1 MSAAIVLVVAFAI
14 WWIVLYDQGPKLL
27 EKLKQ
32 TEITTEIE
40 TDDEF
45 WGSGDISE
53 FESEPEADANEGSVD
68 TNEPNTPTEPKDSEV
83 SKQPTEPNKPAEP
96 NDPMEALNLKD
107 VEMKDIVK
115 KLADWTGKVVIPT
128 DEAMKQK
135 ITIYSSEKMPRSQAL
150 SMIYAALQSKGFVAE
165 RAGNAIFLKPIASAK
180 FGSVPTIPADYP
192 IAAVENK
199 SQVVQKFFKLVNY
212 SPTQMGDIVLPLVGD
227 YGYVS
232 ADENTGTLLVIDTV
246 ENLIRIDRIIAQFD
260 VPESEQTVTEIYEL
274 KYGDPSEIVQLLR
287 MLLGDEQSSASRTG
301 RSPGRTTGRGGRQ
314 SSPRRPGSGPTPPSQ
329 PVQSKTTGAA
339 TSVVV
344 SSSQTPIVLIP
355 EPRRKWIIA
364 KASAEDIKQIGIW
377 IEKLDRAEPV
387 ESESETIS
395 VTYADV
401 QEVATQIDQ
410 ALQSM
415 PGTELKP
422 SVLVRPLSQSRQIM
436 IFGRAELREMV
447 KKLIAEIDVPSG
459 QFETRVFKLKHADPE
474 QIKEN
479 IDNLFGEIVPGGS
492 ASYYYYRYGRQSQSP
507 ADTVKVIAFPMMQ
520 EVTVIASPENMRKI
534 EEQIKRWD
542 APIDVN
548 EVKPRII
555 ELKNSDPVQLADLLT
570 TLFSESTERLSF
582 WDMYFGGGQD
592 KKKIVG
598 PLYGQLTFEAVPD
611 TKKIIVISNIPEAY
625 DVVEVLIH
633 DLDKQEMGEV
643 PGIITLNYAD
653 PEDLAERLNA
663 MFNEPGTVARI
674 RLSESGLSAYS
685 MDEEDGNQG
694 DSSENSTEQQQ
705 TYTPPWNTQR
715 LRTDQMPISN
725 VIGKVRF
732 IPDPRTRAI
741 LVLSPPEF
749 MENIKEVVSKL
760 DVPGKQ
766 VRIKVIIVEV
776 DHRNLTS
783 LGVQLATNPS
793 AFGTLDE
800 NALTS
805 LTALTH
811 LSTHGS
817 LTLVPKEDSPLG
829 VAGTGTVLGATT
841 NVTVL
846 IDFLI
851 KTIDAKILNQQT
863 LWTKDNKEADFFK
876 GQKIAFNTDTSYSE
890 TGGRATESIEFQR
903 VGMTLRVRPSITP
916 EKNVDMTINLMIS
929 QRTSEIIA
937 EQPVRTEMDTETT
950 LIVRDGEVVMLGGML
965 FQEDSIIERKLP
977 LLSDLPLLGDLF
989 RHNEIVKANTEILVF
1004 ITPYVIDEEPGK
1016 MLPETIEELEN
1027 EKRKLENVLRQL
1039 NSAVGANR

>member
-1 MSAAIVLVVAFAI
+1 LKRLKPIMSAVIVLLAAFAI
-14 WWIVLYDQGPKLL
+14 WWVVIYDQGPKLL
-27 EKLKQ
+27 GKFKQ
-32 TEITTEIE
+32 TEIIAESKTSE
-40 TDDEF
+40 TDDNF
-45 WGSGDISE
+45 WGADDMSGLE
-53 FESEPEADANEGSVD
+53 TEPETDVIEVSVD
-68 TNEPNTPTEPKDSEV
+68 SNEPNTPI
-83 SKQPTEPNKPAEP
+83 EPNEPNVPSEPNEPAEP

-107 VEMKDIVK
+107 VEMKDIIK

-150 SMIYAALQSKGFVAE
+150 SMIYSALQSRGFVAE
-165 RAGNAIFLKPIASAK
+165 LTGNAIYLKPIASAK

-260 VPESEQTVTEIYEL
+260 VPEFEQTVTEVFEL
-274 KYGDPSEIVQLLR
+274 RYGDPSEIVQLLR
-287 MLLGDEQSSASRTG
+287 MLLGDEQSSTSRTG
-301 RSPGRTTGRGGRQ
+301 RSSRRNTGRGRQ
-314 SSPRRPGSGPTPPSQ
+314 SSQRRPGSGPGQPSQ
-329 PVQSKTTGAA
+329 TAQSKTTGTA

-344 SSSQTPIVLIP
+344 SSSQTPIVLVP
-355 EPRRKWIIA
+355 EPRRRWIIA

-377 IEKLDRAEPV
+377 IQKLDMPEPV
-387 ESESETIS
+387 ESESETIP

-401 QEVATQIDQ
+401 REVATQIDQ

-422 SVLVRPLSQSRQIM
+422 SVLVRPLSQSKQIM
-436 IFGRAELREMV
+436 IFGRPELREMV
-447 KKLIAEIDVPSG
+447 KKLIAEIDIPSG
-459 QFETRVFKLKHADPE
+459 QFDTQIFKLKHADAE
-474 QIKEN
+474 QIKEK
-479 IDNLFGEIVPGGS
+479 IEGLYEQQAGRFS
-492 ASYYYYRYGRQSQSP
+492 SYGRSSYSSRTVMSV
-507 ADTVKVIAFPMMQ
+507 DTVRVIAFPMMQ
-520 EVTVIASPENMRKI
+520 EVTVIASPENIKKI

-542 APIDVN
+542 VPIDVN
-548 EVKPRII
+548 ELKPRII

-570 TLFSESTERLSF
+570 TLFSESTDRLSF
-582 WDMYFGGGQD
+582 WDMYYGSGQD

-611 TKKIIVISNIPEAY
+611 TKKIIIISNIPEAY
-625 DVVEVLIH
+625 NVVEDLIR

-685 MDEEDGNQG
+685 MNEEDDNQG
-694 DSSENSTEQQQ
+694 DSPEDSTEQQ

-715 LRTDQMPISN
+715 LRTDEMPISN

-732 IPDPRTRAI
+732 IPDPRTKAI

-749 MENIKEVVSKL
+749 MENIKEVVKEL
-760 DVPGKQ
+760 DVPGNQ
-766 VRIKVIIVEV
+766 VRIKAVIVLI
-776 DHRNLTS
+776 DHKDLTS
-783 LGVQLATNPS
+783 LGLQLASDPS
-793 AFGTLDE
+793 AFGTLNE
-800 NALTS
+800 NS
-805 LTALTH
+805 ITALTG
-811 LSTHGS
+811 LSLLETHGS
-817 LTLVPKEDSPLG
+817 FIFSTDSE
-829 VAGTGTVLGATT
+829 
-841 NVTVL
+841 VTVL
-846 IDFLI
+846 IDFLV
-851 KTIDAKILNQQT
+851 KKVNATILNQQT

-876 GQKIAFNTDTSYSE
+876 GQRVAFNTDISVSE
-890 TGGRATESIEFQR
+890 TGGRVTSGIEFEK

-916 EKNVDMTINLMIS
+916 EKNVDMTINLMLS
-929 QRTSEIIA
+929 QLASEFIN

-950 LIVRDGEVVMLGGML
+950 LIVSDGETVMLGGML
-965 FQEDSIIERKLP
+965 LQEDSTVERKLP
-977 LLSDLPLLGDLF
+977 LFGDLPVLGGLF

-1004 ITPYVIDEEPGK
+1004 ITPHVIDKDPSE

-1027 EKRKLENVLRQL
+1027 EKQKLENVLRQL
-1039 NSAVGANR
+1039 NATVGANR

>member
-1 MSAAIVLVVAFAI
+1 MKRLKLIVSVMIVFVVAFVI

-27 EKLKQ
+27 QKLSQ
-32 TEITTEIE
+32 TRVVA
-40 TDDEF
+40 
-45 WGSGDISE
+45 E
-53 FESEPEADANEGSVD
+53 FETPGVSRGPND
-68 TNEPNTPTEPKDSEV
+68 TNEPETEVDVVEGAPDVNDPNAKD
-83 SKQPTEPNKPAEP
+83 QPTTPSEPNKPAEP
-96 NDPMEALNLKD
+96 AEPNEPADPNDTLEALNLKD
-107 VEMKDIVK
+107 VQMKDIVK
-115 KLADWTGKVVIPT
+115 KLAEWTGKVVIPT

-135 ITIYSSEKMPRSQAL
+135 ITIYSAKKLPRSQAL
-150 SMIYAALQSKGFVAE
+150 SMIYAALQMKGFVAE
-165 RAGNAIFLKPIASAK
+165 YAGNAIYLKPIASAK

-192 IAAVENK
+192 IAGVENK
-199 SQVVQKFFKLVNY
+199 SQVVRKFFKLKNY
-212 SPTQMGDIVLPLVGD
+212 SPTQMQDIVLPLIGD

-246 ENLIRIDRIIAQFD
+246 ENLIGIDRIIAQFD
-260 VPESEQTVTEIYEL
+260 VPEFEQTVTDIFEL
-274 KYGDPSEIVQLLR
+274 RYADPAEIVQLLR
-287 MLLGDEQSSASRTG
+287 KLLGDEQSSSGTSRG
-301 RSPGRTTGRGGRQ
+301 QRRPGRGGR
-314 SSPRRPGSGPTPPSQ
+314 SSPPRPGAGPAPSQ
-329 PVQSKTTGAA
+329 AGKSKTAGAA

-344 SSSQTPIVLIP
+344 SSSRTPIVLIP

-364 KASAEDIKQIGIW
+364 KASAEDIKEIGLW
-377 IEKLDRAEPV
+377 IEKLDRPEPV

-401 QEVATQIDQ
+401 REVATQIDQ

-415 PGTELKP
+415 PGSELKP
-422 SVLVRPLSQSRQIM
+422 SVLVRPLSQSKQIM
-436 IFGRAELREMV
+436 IFGRVELREMV
-447 KKLIAEIDVPSG
+447 KKLIAEIDIPSG
-459 QFETRVFKLKHADPE
+459 QFKTRVFPLKYADPE

-479 IDNLFGEIVPGGS
+479 IEGLYEGQAGRFS
-492 ASYYYYRYGRQSQSP
+492 SYGNRTYSSRTVMSI
-507 ADTVKVIAFPMMQ
+507 DTVKVIAFPMMQ
-520 EVTVIASPENMRKI
+520 EVTVIASPENMEKI
-534 EEQIKRWD
+534 VEQIERWD
-542 APIDVN
+542 IPIDVN
-548 EVKPRII
+548 EVKPRIV
-555 ELKNSDPVQLADLLT
+555 ELKNSDPMQLADLLT

-625 DVVEVLIH
+625 AVVEELIH
-633 DLDKQEMGEV
+633 DLDKREMGEV

-653 PEDLAERLNA
+653 PEDLSERLNA

-674 RLSESGLSAYS
+674 RMSESGLSAYS
-685 MDEEDGNQG
+685 MDEQEDNQS
-694 DSSENSTEQQQ
+694 DSSDDGTSQQ

-715 LRTDQMPISN
+715 RRTDEMPISN

-732 IPDPRTRAI
+732 IPDPRTKAI
-741 LVLSPPEF
+741 LVLAPPEF
-749 MENIKEVVSKL
+749 MENIKEMVKQL

-793 AFGTLDE
+793 AFGILDE

-805 LTALTH
+805 LTALSH
-811 LSTHGS
+811 LATHGS
-817 LTLVPKEDSPLG
+817 LTLAPIDSPLG

-841 NVTVL
+841 NITVL
-846 IDFLI
+846 IDFLV

-876 GQKIAFNTDTSYSE
+876 GQKIAFYTDTSYSE
-890 TGGRATESIEFQR
+890 TGGRATTSIEFQR

-950 LIVRDGEVVMLGGML
+950 LIVKDGETVMLGGML
-965 FQEDSIIERKLP
+965 FQEDSTIVRKLP
-977 LLSDLPLLGDLF
+977 LLGDLPVVGGLF
-989 RHNEIVKANTEILVF
+989 RHNEIVEANTEMLVF

-1016 MLPETIEELEN
+1016 MLPETIEELEK
-1027 EKRKLENVLRQL
+1027 EKQKLENVLKQL
-1039 NSAVGANR
+1039 NATVGAR

>member
-1 MSAAIVLVVAFAI
+1 LKRLKPIMSAVIVLLAAFAI
-14 WWIVLYDQGPKLL
+14 WWIVFYDQGPKLL
-27 EKLKQ
+27 GKFKQ
-32 TEITTEIE
+32 TEIIAESETGE
-40 TDDEF
+40 TDDDF
-45 WGSGDISE
+45 WGADDVGE
-53 FESEPEADANEGSVD
+53 FESETEAGVIEGSIDANEPNKPIEPKESVISK
-68 TNEPNTPTEPKDSEV
+68 EPN
-83 SKQPTEPNKPAEP
+83 EPNKPAEP

-107 VEMKDIVK
+107 VEMKDIIK

-150 SMIYAALQSKGFVAE
+150 AMIYAALQSKGFVAE
-165 RAGNAIFLKPIASAK
+165 RAGNAIYLKPIASAK
-180 FGSVPTIPADYP
+180 FGSVPTISADYP

-199 SQVVQKFFKLVNY
+199 SQVVQKFFKLENY

-287 MLLGDEQSSASRTG
+287 MLLGDEQSSTSRTG
-301 RSPGRTTGRGGRQ
+301 RSSRRTTGRGRQ
-314 SSPRRPGSGPTPPSQ
+314 SSQRRPGSGPTQPSQ
-329 PVQSKTTGAA
+329 PAKSKTAGAA

-377 IEKLDRAEPV
+377 IEKLDMPEPV
-387 ESESETIS
+387 ESESETIP

-401 QEVATQIDQ
+401 REVATQIDQ

-422 SVLVRPLSQSRQIM
+422 SVLVRPLSQSKQIM
-436 IFGRAELREMV
+436 IFGRPELREMV
-447 KKLIAEIDVPSG
+447 KKLIAEIDIPSG
-459 QFETRVFKLKHADPE
+459 QFDTQIFKLKHADPE
-474 QIKEN
+474 QIKEK
-479 IDNLFGEIVPGGS
+479 IEGLYEQQAGRFS
-492 ASYYYYRYGRQSQSP
+492 SYGRSSYSSRTVMSI
-507 ADTVKVIAFPMMQ
+507 DTVRVIAFPMMQ
-520 EVTVIASPENMRKI
+520 EVTVIASPENMKKI

-542 APIDVN
+542 VPIDVN
-548 EVKPRII
+548 ELKPRII
-555 ELKNSDPVQLADLLT
+555 ELKNSDPVQLTDLLT
-570 TLFSESTERLSF
+570 TLFSESTERLSW
-582 WDMYFGGGQD
+582 WDMYYGSGQD

-625 DVVEVLIH
+625 DVVEELIR

-685 MDEEDGNQG
+685 MNEEDDNQG
-694 DSSENSTEQQQ
+694 DSSENNADEQQ

-715 LRTDQMPISN
+715 LRTDEMPISN

-732 IPDPRTRAI
+732 IPDPRTKAI

-749 MENIKEVVSKL
+749 MENIKEVVKEL
-760 DVPGKQ
+760 DVPGNQ
-766 VRIKVIIVEV
+766 VRIKAVIVLI
-776 DHRNLTS
+776 DHKDLTS
-783 LGVQLATNPS
+783 LGLQLASDPS
-793 AFGTLDE
+793 AFGAFNE
-800 NALTS
+800 NS
-805 LTALTH
+805 ITALTG
-811 LSTHGS
+811 LSLLETHGS
-817 LTLVPKEDSPLG
+817 FIFSSDSE
-829 VAGTGTVLGATT
+829 
-841 NVTVL
+841 VTAL
-846 IDFLI
+846 IDFLV
-851 KTIDAKILNQQT
+851 KCVNATILNQQT

-876 GQKIAFNTDTSYSE
+876 GQRVAFNTDTSYSE

-937 EQPVRTEMDTETT
+937 DQPVRTEMDTETT
-950 LIVRDGEVVMLGGML
+950 LIVSDGETVMLGGML

-977 LLSDLPLLGDLF
+977 LLSDLPVLGGLF
-989 RHNEIVKANTEILVF
+989 RHNETVKANTEILVF
-1004 ITPYVIDEEPGK
+1004 ITPYVIDKDPSE

-1027 EKRKLENVLRQL
+1027 EKQKLENVLRQL
-1039 NSAVGANR
+1039 NATVGVNR